1 MRDCVSSLS
10 APAPIRLRVSAPN
23 LKGTQMPHTDVDF
36 VVVGAGPVGMT
47 AAALLSES
55 GFSVLVLEKSGA
67 TSNEPKA
74 ISIDDE
80 SLRTYAHAGLAEKI
94 LALVVPGTGTSYYG
108 ANGNVLFR
116 AGAEIP
122 YRLGFPFKNPFAQP
136 ELERLLV
143 DELGRR
149 PTVTVRFNAC
159 LTELES
165 SDDGVRASFTS
176 ERGLETVRARFLL
189 GADGGR
195 STVRSLLGITMTG
208 RAHDDNWLVVDTL
221 GDDHSER
228 FGMHHGNPARPHVIV
243 PGLNGRCR
251 YEFRLFE
258 GEGDAGDEPSLALL
272 QSVLAPYRT
281 LTAAEIDRAVI
292 YRFNGLIADS
302 WQRGSSFLLGDAA
315 HMMPPFA
322 GQGLNSGIRDAANL
336 CWKLLAVAAG
346 DAPAQILASYQSE
359 RFAHARATIRL
370 SERLG
375 RVVMTTSPRLAAFRD
390 EAVERALT
398 TETGRDFFE
407 HMRYRPDLRFTEG
420 LLAPT
425 PDAPTGRQIGQPRC
439 FDTSSAAVT
448 LLDELT
454 GSGWALFRVEQFS
467 QPWPTELVDLVTAV
481 GIRTFDV
488 PLTEVFP
495 RTSSADSALVDV
507 DGRLTAEFEP
517 YRGRFVLIR
526 PDHVVAAAWLPNEL
540 DAVLAV
546 IRDWW
551 VTRPTPAPHEL
562 ATA

>member
-1 MRDCVSSLS
+1 
-10 APAPIRLRVSAPN
+10 
-23 LKGTQMPHTDVDF
+23 MPHTEVDF

-55 GFSVLVLEKSGA
+55 GFSVLVLEKSA
-67 TSNEPKA
+67 TTSNEPKA
-74 ISIDDE
+74 ISLDDE
-80 SLRTYAHAGLAEKI
+80 SLRTYAQAGLAEKI
-94 LALVVPGTGTSYYG
+94 LSLVVPGTGTAYYG
-108 ANGNVLFR
+108 ADGNLLFR

-122 YRLGFPFKNPFAQP
+122 YRLGYPFKNPFAQP
-136 ELERLLV
+136 DLERLLV
-143 DELGRR
+143 NELGRR
-149 PTVTVRFNAC
+149 PAVTVRFNAR
-159 LTELES
+159 LTELDS
-165 SDDGVRASFTS
+165 SKDGIRASFTS
-176 ERGLETVRARFLL
+176 EHGTETVSARFLL

-195 STVRSLLGITMTG
+195 STVRSLLGITMSG
-208 RAHDDNWLVVDTL
+208 RAHDENWLVVDTL
-221 GDDHSER
+221 GDSHGER

-258 GEGDAGDEPSLALL
+258 GEGNAGDEPSLALL

-346 DAPAQILASYQSE
+346 HAPEHTLASYQSE

-390 EAVERALT
+390 EAIERALT
-398 TETGRDFFE
+398 TEEGRDFFE
-407 HMRYRPDLRFTEG
+407 HMRYRPDPRFTEG
-420 LLAPT
+420 LLAAT
-425 PDAPTGRQIGQPRC
+425 ADAPTGRQIGQPRC
-439 FDTSSAAVT
+439 FDTSSAAVS
-448 LLDELT
+448 LLDDLT
-454 GSGWALFRVEQFS
+454 GSGWALFRVEQFDEA
-467 QPWPTELVDLVTAV
+467 WPTELMDFVAAV

-488 PLTEVFP
+488 PLTEIFP
-495 RTSSADSALVDV
+495 RASSADGALVDV
-507 DGRLTAEFEP
+507 DGRLFAEFEP
-517 YRGRFVLIR
+517 YRGRYVLVR
-526 PDHVVAAAWLPNEL
+526 PDHVVAAAWLPIEL
-540 DAVLAV
+540 DVVFAI
-546 IRDWW
+546 IREWW
-551 VTRPTPAPHEL
+551 VTSPTPAPREL
-562 ATA
+562 TNA